1 MTELYERVIE
11 LQDYYDGPRE
21 GTAYFNG
28 RTYSFK
34 SRMLDVYGPDQIVDL
49 FDLTPLDGSSE
60 PVQAMAGFRR
70 VGFGPLPPGEWPV
83 LEVWWRQ
90 VSDTGV

>member
-11 LQDYYDGPRE
+11 LLDYYDGPRE

-34 SRMLDVYGPDQIVDL
+34 SRMLDVYGSDHTVDL
-49 FDLTPLDGSSE
+49 FDLTPLDGSGQ
-60 PVQAMAGFRR
+60 PVLAMADFRR
-70 VGFGPLPPGEWPV
+70 VGSGPLPPGEWPAFD
-83 LEVWWRQ
+83 VWWRQ
-90 VSDTGV
+90 FSCTGA